1 MEKKYRKNHNKSL
14 GQHFLVDSN
23 IIKKIIALS
32 KIDSNDVVYEVGSGN
47 GILTNELCKISKFVH
62 SFEIDPY
69 LYFNCKSK
77 LPYGNLNLLNLDGFK
92 NIANVRFDIFFSS
105 LPYNESRHAFS
116 WLCQRDFKK
125 GILLL
130 QREFVEKLLSPPGYK
145 NYRAIS
151 IISQYRF
158 CMKVL
163 LDVPRS
169 SFTPQPRVDSVLIE
183 LSPRRHPLPKKIID
197 DIQFL
202 LSFRKKNIS
211 FLIKYFNKSKQNN
224 GVFDFGKII
233 DKKLGQLSVDQIYQL
248 SLFLNKD

>member
-1 MEKKYRKNHNKSL
+1 MEKKYGKNHNKSL
-14 GQHFLVDSN
+14 GQHFLVDDN

-32 KIDSNDVVYEVGSGN
+32 EIDGNDVVYEVGSGN
-47 GILTNELCKISKFVH
+47 GVLTNELCKISKFVH

-69 LYFNCKSK
+69 LYFNCKGK
-77 LPYGNLNLLNLDGFK
+77 LPYGNLNLLNLDGFN
-92 NIANVRFDIFFSS
+92 NITDVRFDVFFSS
-105 LPYNESRHAFS
+105 LPYNESRRAFS

-130 QREFVEKLLSPPGYK
+130 QREFVEKLLSPPRDK

-158 CMKVL
+158 CIKVL
-163 LDVPRS
+163 LGVPRS
-169 SFTPQPRVDSVLIE
+169 SFTPRPRVDSLLIE
-183 LSPRRHPLPKKIID
+183 IAPSRPALPKKIID

-211 FLIKYFNKSKQNN
+211 FLIKHFKKSKQNN
-224 GVFDFGKII
+224 GVFDFSEII
-233 DKKLGQLSVDQIYQL
+233 DKKLGQLSVEQIYQL
-248 SLFLNKD
+248 SLFLNRD

>member
-1 MEKKYRKNHNKSL
+1 MEKKYKKKHNRSL
-14 GQHFLVDSN
+14 GQHFLADGNAV
-23 IIKKIIALS
+23 KKIIALS
-32 KIDSNDVVYEVGSGN
+32 KIDVNDVVYEVGSGN

-62 SFEIDPY
+62 SFEIDPF
-69 LYFNCKSK
+69 LYYDCKSR
-77 LPYGNLNLLNLDGFK
+77 LSYGNLDLHNLDGFD
-92 NIANVRFDIFFSS
+92 NIIGVRFDVFFSS
-105 LPYNESRHAFS
+105 LPYSESRHAFS
-116 WLCQRDFKK
+116 WLCQKDFKR

-130 QREFVEKLLSPPGYK
+130 QREFVEKLLSSPGDK

-158 CMKVL
+158 YIRVL
-163 LDVPRS
+163 LDLPPS

-183 LSPRRHPLPKKIID
+183 ISPRCKPLSKKIID

-211 FLIKYFNKSKQNN
+211 FLLKYFKKPIENN

-233 DKKLGQLSVDQIYQL
+233 DKKLGQLPVEQIYQL
-248 SLFLNKD
+248 SLFLNKG

>member
-1 MEKKYRKNHNKSL
+1 MEKKIRKNHNRSL
-14 GQHFLVDSN
+14 GQHFLVDGN
-23 IIKKIIALS
+23 MVKKIIALS
-32 KIDSNDVVYEVGSGN
+32 KLDSNDVVYEVGSGG
-47 GILTNELCKISKFVH
+47 GILTNELCKTSKFVH

-69 LYFNCKSK
+69 LYYNCKSK
-77 LPYGNLNLLNLDGFK
+77 LPYRNLNLHNLDGF
-92 NIANVRFDIFFSS
+92 NMISVRFDVFFSS

-116 WLCQRDFKK
+116 WLCQKDFKK
-125 GILLL
+125 GILLV
-130 QREFVEKLLSPPGYK
+130 QREFVEKLVSSPGDK

-158 CMKVL
+158 YIRVL

-169 SFTPQPRVDSVLIE
+169 SFSPQPRVDSVLIE
-183 LSPRRHPLPKKIID
+183 ISPRRPPLSKKIID
-197 DIQFL
+197 DVQFL

-211 FLIKYFNKSKQNN
+211 FLLKYFKKSVENN
-224 GVFDFGKII
+224 GVFDFSRII